1 MTVREAIHARH
12 SVRAY
17 KELPLADETVKV
29 LVDKI
34 TELNQEGRLM
44 LLAQTLGLNICRVG
58 YTKMDSGI
66 AKYHSEIGAGKVNF
80 EWV

>member
-1 MTVREAIHARH
+1 MTVREAIHVRH

-34 TELNQEGRLM
+34 TELNQEGRKAYAACPDTWAEHLPGW
-44 LLAQTLGLNICRVG
+44 LYKDGFKHCQVSL
-58 YTKMDSGI
+58 
-66 AKYHSEIGAGKVNF
+66 
-80 EWV
+80 